1 MFKNIPIYYSILLL
15 LGCASYDINDIEI
28 NTTTSI
34 SIEEKV
40 GQMIMIRMDGKFH
53 NSESLRKK
61 YIKDLISN
69 YKIGG
74 LKKETA

>member
-1 MFKNIPIYYSILLL
+1 MFKNIPIYYSIVLF
-15 LGCASYDINDIEI
+15 LGCASYDINDMEI

-53 NSESLRKK
+53 NNES
-61 YIKDLISN
+61 
-69 YKIGG
+69 
-74 LKKETA
+74 